1 MNAFTIALT
10 NLLFIGLE
18 VMVAFLLYILYNR
31 FPLSWFLEH
40 DSNSDTVSSVGSDD
54 FINPRLKKF
63 PDSIVFC
70 SGFIIINFVFYLQHG
85 FSLLFFCNLLTAI
98 FLFYIAA
105 ADLKTRIIPDQFIS
119 GLIFVSLFWILY
131 DISTIYVSE
140 AMWYE
145 MIFSR
150 LLGAL
155 AGGGV
160 ILLIG
165 FVGSKLL
172 KQEAMGMGDVKL
184 MFACG
189 LIIGVNAIFAVLALS
204 FLLAFIPAIIQIRKS
219 RHGRRDVVKGD
230 NQMPFGPF
238 IAMSSILFLVFPAEF
253 LNIIDWWLKIG

>member
-18 VMVAFLLYILYNR
+18 VMVAVLLYFLYNR

-40 DSNSDTVSSVGSDD
+40 DSNSDMVSGAGSDD
-54 FINPRLKKF
+54 FISPRLKKF

-70 SGFIIINFVFYLQHG
+70 SGFVVVNFIFYLQHG
-85 FSLLFFCNLLTAI
+85 FSLLFFCNLLSVI
-98 FLFYIAA
+98 FLFYIAVS
-105 ADLKTRIIPDQFIS
+105 DLKTRIIPDQFIS
-119 GLIFVSLFWILY
+119 GLIFISLFWILY
-131 DISTIYVSE
+131 DMSTIYVSE

-165 FVGSKLL
+165 FVGSKLF

-189 LIIGVNAIFAVLALS
+189 LIIGINAIFAVLALS
-204 FLLAFIPAIIQIRKS
+204 FMLAFIPALIQIRNS
-219 RHGRRDVVKGD
+219 RHGRSGAVKMD
-230 NQMPFGPF
+230 SQMPFGPF
-238 IAMSSILFLVFPAEF
+238 IAMATILFLVFPSEF
-253 LNIIDWWLKIG
+253 LSLIDWWLKIG

>member
-18 VMVAFLLYILYNR
+18 VMVAVLLYILYNR

-40 DSNSDTVSSVGSDD
+40 DSNSDKVSSVGSDD
-54 FINPRLKKF
+54 FISPRLKKF

-70 SGFIIINFVFYLQHG
+70 SGFVAVNFIFYLQHG
-85 FSLLFFCNLLTAI
+85 FSLLFFCNLLSVI
-98 FLFYIAA
+98 FLFYISVS
-105 ADLKTRIIPDQFIS
+105 DIKTRIIPDQFIS

-131 DISTIYVSE
+131 DMSTIYVSQY
-140 AMWYE
+140 MWYE

-150 LLGAL
+150 LLGAVT
-155 AGGGV
+155 GGGV

-165 FVGSKLL
+165 FVGSKLI
-172 KQEAMGMGDVKL
+172 KQDAMGMGDLKL

-189 LIIGVNAIFAVLALS
+189 LIIGINAIFVVLALS
-204 FLLAFIPAIIQIRKS
+204 FMLAFIPAIIQIRNS
-219 RHGRRDVVKGD
+219 RNNRKGVVKKD

-238 IAMSSILFLVFPAEF
+238 IAMSTILFLVFPSEF
-253 LNIIDWWLKIG
+253 LSLIDWWLKIK